1 MRDVQPRELQF
12 YRAPNG
18 HEPFADM
25 RKLRTL
31 HEFLIE
37 RFAVDM
43 EEAISYLDV
52 ALEEYQEDGDT
63 PFFLLGLQNVIEARG
78 GVSEVAKKID
88 IAPQCLSDVLSSE
101 EAPRLDTLNTIL
113 QALGCRLSVQPL
125 KTTEPETELAAAQTS
140 IVPSEVSSHNLEV
153 STENQ

>member
-1 MRDVQPRELQF
+1 
-12 YRAPNG
+12 
-18 HEPFADM
+18 M

-63 PFFLLGLQNVIEARG
+63 LFFLLGLQHVIEARG

-88 IAPQCLSDVLSSE
+88 IAPQVLSDVLSSE
-101 EAPRLDTLNTIL
+101 EGHSLLS
-113 QALGCRLSVQPL
+113 LG
-125 KTTEPETELAAAQTS
+125 TPECYR
-140 IVPSEVSSHNLEV
+140 
-153 STENQ
+153 STGRGFGGC